1 MLQIIKQQ
9 LLKMIDDI
17 DCGNSDHSE
26 EELLQI
32 AEAIRKITDKTE
44 RLSKY
49 QAAKY
54 IKKSTSQ
61 FDNYVR
67 EGKIPKGKKQQG
79 FNELS

>member
-32 AEAIRKITDKTE
+32 AEAIRQITDKTE

-61 FDNYVR
+61 FD